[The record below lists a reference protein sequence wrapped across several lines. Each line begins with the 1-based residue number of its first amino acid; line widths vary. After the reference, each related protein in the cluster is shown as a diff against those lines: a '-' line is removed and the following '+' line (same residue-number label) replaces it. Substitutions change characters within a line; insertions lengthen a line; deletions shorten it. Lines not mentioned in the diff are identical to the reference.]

1 MINPA
6 ASPVE
11 RKPSPGYPE
20 LRGPEVLLLAPT
32 TMADAEQ
39 LIEAVRRNRTIVIN
53 LCALPE
59 AAGQRLVDYACGG
72 MAAID
77 GQSHQLGLGV
87 FLFTSG
93 VTRVEAA

>member
-1 MINPA
+1 MITPA
-6 ASPVE
+6 ASPGQP
-11 RKPSPGYPE
+11 KSSAGYPG
-20 LRGPEVLLLAPT
+20 LRGPKVVLMAPT
-32 TMADAEQ
+32 TMAGAEQ
-39 LIEAVRRNRTIVIN
+39 LIEAVRSNCTIVIN
-53 LCALPE
+53 LSGLPE

-72 MAAID
+72 MTAID

>member
-1 MINPA
+1 MKQIPDHA
-6 ASPVE
+6 PQFVSVE
-11 RKPSPGYPE
+11 NQFPE
-20 LRGPEVLLLAPT
+20 DLY
-32 TMADAEQ
+32 DAMREF
-39 LIEAVRRNRTIVIN
+39 VRRNRTIVIN

>member
-1 MINPA
+1 MITPA
-6 ASPVE
+6 ASPIQHH
-11 RKPSPGYPE
+11 PGPAYPR
-20 LRGPEVLLLAPT
+20 LHGPEVLLMAPT
-32 TMADAEQ
+32 TMA
-39 LIEAVRRNRTIVIN
+39 
-53 LCALPE
+53 E

-93 VTRVEAA
+93 LTRVEAA

>member
-1 MINPA
+1 MITPA
-6 ASPVE
+6 ASPGQP
-11 RKPSPGYPE
+11 KSSAGYPG
-20 LRGPEVLLLAPT
+20 LRGLEVVLMAPT
-32 TMADAEQ
+32 TMA
-39 LIEAVRRNRTIVIN
+39 
-53 LCALPE
+53 E

-93 VTRVEAA
+93 LTRVEAA

>member
-1 MINPA
+1 MITPA
-6 ASPVE
+6 ASPIQ
-11 RKPSPGYPE
+11 PHSAPTYPR
-20 LRGPEVLLLAPT
+20 LHGPEVLLMAPT
-32 TMADAEQ
+32 TMA
-39 LIEAVRRNRTIVIN
+39 
-53 LCALPE
+53 E

>member
-1 MINPA
+1 MITPA
-6 ASPVE
+6 ALPVQP
-11 RKPSPGYPE
+11 KPRPGYPG
-20 LRGPEVLLLAPT
+20 LRGPEVLLMAPT
-32 TMADAEQ
+32 TMAEAEQ
-39 LIEAVRRNRTIVIN
+39 LIEAVRSNRTIVIN
-53 LCALPE
+53 LSALPE

>member
-1 MINPA
+1 
-6 ASPVE
+6 
-11 RKPSPGYPE
+11 
-20 LRGPEVLLLAPT
+20 
-32 TMADAEQ
+32 MADSNWRDGGEFAGGLGIYVGSWREWGGGEFAEYF
-39 LIEAVRRNRTIVIN
+39 N
-53 LCALPE
+53 LLGFGSGLPE

-72 MAAID
+72 MTAID

>member
-6 ASPVE
+6 TSPVQ
-11 RKPSPGYPE
+11 PQPGPAYPK
-20 LRGPEVLLLAPT
+20 LHAPEVLLMAPS
-32 TMADAEQ
+32 TMAEAEQ

-53 LCALPE
+53 LSALPE

-93 VTRVEAA
+93 LTRVEAA

>member
-1 MINPA
+1 M
-6 ASPVE
+6 
-11 RKPSPGYPE
+11 
-20 LRGPEVLLLAPT
+20 APT
-32 TMADAEQ
+32 TMA
-39 LIEAVRRNRTIVIN
+39 
-53 LCALPE
+53 E

-93 VTRVEAA
+93 LTRVEAA

>member
-1 MINPA
+1 MITPA
-6 ASPVE
+6 ASPIQPKQ
-11 RKPSPGYPE
+11 RPAAPR
-20 LRGPEVLLLAPT
+20 LLGPEVLLMAPT
-32 TMADAEQ
+32 TMAEADQ
-39 LIEAVRRNRTIVIN
+39 LIEAVRGNRTIVIN
-53 LCALPE
+53 LSALPE

-93 VTRVEAA
+93 LTRVEAA